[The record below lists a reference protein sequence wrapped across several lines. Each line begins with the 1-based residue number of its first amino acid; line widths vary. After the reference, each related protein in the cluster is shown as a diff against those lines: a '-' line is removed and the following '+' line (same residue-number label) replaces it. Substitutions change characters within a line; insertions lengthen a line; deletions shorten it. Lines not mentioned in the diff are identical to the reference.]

1 MGHTLWTIR
10 VKAVRYT
17 SLSQSLLSDSRNAH
31 PPQYVILNYLFT
43 FTKQS
48 TYKTEGR
55 RAMSMFWKKRTK
67 TIEKIFVEINDFYLG
82 QAIFGRICVVWNTKM
97 GCQAPSVWAI
107 PWIIEYLEN
116 LSIATW
122 IIQKMLYKLGVYS
135 MLYKYAMHGHFRR
148 NCQCGLFVVFL

>member
-1 MGHTLWTIR
+1 MISMGHTLWTIR

-55 RAMSMFWKKRTK
+55 RAMSLFWKKRTK

-97 GCQAPSVWAI
+97 GCQAPSAGISIQFYSSFFLRMSNSMNYWI
-107 PWIIEYLEN
+107 PWKSQHSN
-116 LSIATW
+116 LNNTKKCFI
-122 IIQKMLYKLGVYS
+122 
-135 MLYKYAMHGHFRR
+135 
-148 NCQCGLFVVFL
+148 N

>member
-1 MGHTLWTIR
+1 
-10 VKAVRYT
+10 
-17 SLSQSLLSDSRNAH
+17 
-31 PPQYVILNYLFT
+31 
-43 FTKQS
+43 
-48 TYKTEGR
+48 
-55 RAMSMFWKKRTK
+55 MSMFWKKRTK

-122 IIQKMLYKLGVYS
+122 IIQKNAL
-135 MLYKYAMHGHFRR
+135 
-148 NCQCGLFVVFL
+148 